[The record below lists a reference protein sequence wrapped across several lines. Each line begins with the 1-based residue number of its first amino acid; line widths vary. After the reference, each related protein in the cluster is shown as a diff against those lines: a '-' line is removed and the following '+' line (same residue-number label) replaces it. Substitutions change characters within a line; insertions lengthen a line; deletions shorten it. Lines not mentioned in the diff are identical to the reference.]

1 MSRIT
6 LLTQTLGLAGWLFLT
21 FSAGAVGGIASADAG
36 AFYGELVRPKWAPP
50 SWVFAPV
57 WSGLYAIIGFAAWL
71 VWRERGFRD
80 AGVAL
85 VLFIAQLAAN
95 ALWTW
100 LFFAWRRGGLA
111 LTDILIL
118 WVLILFTIIAFWR
131 IRPLAGLLL
140 VPYLLWV
147 GYACALN
154 LSLWKLNPSLLT

>member
-1 MSRIT
+1 MNKIS
-6 LLTQTLGLAGWLFLT
+6 QTLGLVGWLFLS

-36 AFYGELVRPKWAPP
+36 AFYGKLVRPEWAPP

-57 WSGLYAIIGFAAWL
+57 WSGLYALIGFAAWL

-80 AGVAL
+80 GGVPL
-85 VLFIAQLAAN
+85 VLFIVQLAPN

-100 LFFAWRRGGLA
+100 LFFSWRRGGLA
-111 LTDILIL
+111 LADILIV
-118 WVLILFTIIAFWR
+118 WVLILITTIAFWR
-131 IRPLAGLLL
+131 IRAIAGLLL

-154 LSLWKLNPSLLT
+154 LSLWKLNPSL